1 MTMTTRTALLAL
13 AVSFGLAVPSAVRAD
28 DSKLSYDDPAVHF
41 SAPDGWQQQ
50 NLPPEVQQ
58 GAHYVAAFTKT
69 FDRNDT
75 RTITLRIEP
84 YAGTLNGLQGSHES
98 DLRGQA
104 DNVFV
109 DKKTRITLANG
120 MPAWLMKVSIG
131 QDPGRTVRDFEYV
144 VFDGRRSIIAS
155 YVGRDGTF
163 DDKEAISALSTLSV
177 VLYPAGR

>member
-1 MTMTTRTALLAL
+1 MTRTVLLAL
-13 AVSFGLAVPSAVRAD
+13 AVSFGLVVPSAVRAD
-28 DSKLSYDDPAVHF
+28 DAKLSYDDPAVHY
-41 SAPDGWQQQ
+41 SAPDGWYRQ
-50 NLPPEVQQ
+50 NLPPEAEQS
-58 GAHYVAAFTKT
+58 AHYVAAFGKT

-84 YAGTLNGLQGSHES
+84 YTGSLDGLASSHES
-98 DLRGQA
+98 DLRSQA
-104 DNVFV
+104 ESVFV
-109 DKKTRITLANG
+109 DKKTKITLANG

-131 QDPGRTVRDFEYV
+131 QDAGRIVRDFEYV

-177 VLYPAGR
+177 VLYPSGR